1 MCQEAVDSFVWMAI
15 IAGFMYYHFIAAWLS
30 HFD

>member
-1 MCQEAVDSFVWMAI
+1 MCHEAVDSFVSKAI
-15 IAGFMYYHFIAAWLS
+15 IAGFMYYHFMAGWLS